1 MKQDRITEIL
11 EKISK
16 VSMAVYGDFCLDAY
30 WLMDPEGSE
39 VSVETGL
46 KAEAVQQHAYSP
58 GGAGNIVA
66 NLAALKPAAI
76 KAIGIM
82 GPDIHGRELLAQLR
96 ALGTDTDSLIMQHE
110 GFDTYTYTKRIRGEQ
125 EEPRIDF
132 GSRNRRSAD
141 TDKRLLNEIR
151 QALENQDA
159 LIFNQQ
165 VSGSISGEFIDEA
178 NRLFEQ
184 FGDKIVVV
192 DSRHFN
198 ACFRHVYR
206 KVNETEAAVLSGLDE
221 GSRKYISIQ
230 DVKRYASRIYEQSGK
245 PVFVTCGDRGIVCM
259 DAGAIDEYPGIQ
271 LLKKLDTVGAGDT
284 AISAISLCLAAGIPV
299 PEAAE
304 FANLAAAVTVQKLFT
319 TGTASGEEIM
329 ALNRDIDYNYR
340 PELST
345 DLRLARYIPDS
356 EIELCD
362 STSIEKAGKFRHALF
377 DHDGTVSV
385 LRQGWERIM
394 EGVMTRAIMGDQY
407 GTADTGLYQEVR
419 TQVLAYIDMSTGIQT
434 ILQMEALVGMVR
446 DFNLVPEGEI
456 LDKFAYK
463 KIYNDALMKVVSKK
477 IDKLAM
483 GQLHRDDLVMKGSV
497 GFLKALRDK
506 GLKLYLASGTDQ
518 EDVINEARVL
528 GYAGLF
534 EGGIYGS
541 ENDIRKYSK
550 KMIIN
555 KIIREHGLEGHELLV
570 FGDGPVEIR
579 ECVKS
584 GGIAI
589 GVASD
594 EVRRYGLNE
603 EKRSRL
609 IRSGAS
615 MIIPDFSQADRLM
628 DLLMHQ

>member
-1 MKQDRITEIL
+1 VKQDRIREIL
-11 EKISK
+11 GNISK

-46 KAEAVQQHAYSP
+46 KAEAVQRHVYSP

-66 NLAALKPAAI
+66 NLAALRPAAI
-76 KAIGIM
+76 RAIGVI

-96 ALGTDTDSLIMQHE
+96 GLGADTASLVIQQ
-110 GFDTYTYTKRIRGEQ
+110 GDFDTYTYTKRIRGEQ
-125 EEPRIDF
+125 EDPRIDF
-132 GSRNRRSAD
+132 GYRNRRSAD
-141 TDKRLLNEIR
+141 TDQRLLNEIR
-151 QALENQDA
+151 QALEKHDA

-165 VSGSISGEFIDEA
+165 VSESLSREFIDGA
-178 NRLFEQ
+178 NQLFEQ
-184 FGDKIVVV
+184 FNDKIVVV

-198 ACFRHVYR
+198 AAFRHVYR
-206 KVNETEAAVLSGLDE
+206 KVNEAEAAVLSGLDA
-221 GSRKYISIQ
+221 GSRSPLSIQ

-245 PVFVTCGDRGIVCM
+245 PVFVTCGDRGMISM
-259 DAGAIDEYPGIQ
+259 DAGGINEYPGIQ
-271 LLKKLDTVGAGDT
+271 LLTKLDTVGAGDT

-329 ALNRDIDYNYR
+329 ALNRDVDYNHR
-340 PELST
+340 PDLAS

-362 STSIEKAGKFRHALF
+362 SAPIEKARKSGHALF

-385 LRQGWERIM
+385 LRQGWEKIM
-394 EGVMTRAIMGDQY
+394 EEMMTRAIMGDRY
-407 GTADTGLYQEVR
+407 RTANTGLYQEVR
-419 TQVLAYIDMSTGIQT
+419 KQVLSYIDMSTGIQT

-456 LDKFAYK
+456 LDQFAYK
-463 KIYNDALMKVVSKK
+463 KIYNDALLKVVSGKL
-477 IDKLAM
+477 DKLAR
-483 GQLHRDDLVMKGSV
+483 GQLHGDDLVVKGSV
-497 GFLKALRDK
+497 GFLQALKDK

-518 EDVINEARVL
+518 EDVINEAQVL

-555 KIIREHGLEGHELLV
+555 RIIREHGLEGHELLV

-584 GGIAI
+584 GGIAV

-603 EKRSRL
+603 DKRSRL
-609 IRSGAS
+609 IRSGARV
-615 MIIPDFSQADRLM
+615 IIPDFSQADRLM
-628 DLLMHQ
+628 DLLIHQ